1 MRQELVDAAGLV
13 HGQPREHILEIGVR
27 VVPVHAR
34 RLDQAHD
41 GGRSLARTQAA
52 GKQPVVATDGNGPD
66 LVLDP
71 VVSAGSC
78 PSPANRVNAT
88 QRRRL

>member
-13 HGQPREHILEIGVR
+13 RGQPGEHILEIRIG

-41 GGRSLARTQAA
+41 GRRSLTRAQAT
-52 GKQPVVATDGNGPD
+52 GEQPVRAPKGNGPD
-66 LVLDP
+66 LVFD
-71 VVSAGSC
+71 GSV
-78 PSPANRVNAT
+78 RVMY
-88 QRRRL
+88 